1 MSELG
6 PLVVKVGGGL
16 LSAEGLQG
24 LRRGCAD
31 VLELARDRPVL
42 VVPGGGPFAD
52 VVRAL
57 DAQVGLG
64 DGVAHRL
71 ALQAMD
77 QLGLLLAPM
86 LPGAKLLRKL
96 VAPRSLGLLV
106 AAPAFAGRAD
116 VPESWDVTSDSL
128 AVLAAAAIGAEEAI
142 LLKAVEGAAVDPY
155 LTTAVCRTG
164 VTVTVRAPGR
174 RSGTRVTPR

>member
-1 MSELG
+1 MSELS
-6 PLVVKVGGGL
+6 PLVVKIGGGL
-16 LSAEGLQG
+16 LRDEGLQG
-24 LRRGCAD
+24 LRRGSAD

-64 DGVAHRL
+64 DDVAHRL

-77 QLGLLLAPM
+77 QLGVLLAPM
-86 LPGAKLLRKL
+86 LPGAKLLRRL

-106 AAPAFAGRAD
+106 AAPAFAGRPD

-142 LLKAVEGAAVDPY
+142 LLKPVDGAAVDAY
-155 LTTAVCRTG
+155 LPEAVRRTG
-164 VTVTVRAPGR
+164 VRVTVRSPGLWR
-174 RSGTRVTPR
+174 FS